1 MSREH
6 GVFVVLIVRK
16 FRIEVRFGMEER
28 ETVREK
34 KGAAEIDVVE
44 EMAQGD
50 LFVCGCCVGRMEEGV
65 GCLLLFH
72 RHREEK
78 DVIRRERQVRSRWKR
93 AGYAKGHGSVGCDGK
108 CTSDDGSISRRR
120 VKRGRGGVC

>member
-44 EMAQGD
+44 EMAQG
-50 LFVCGCCVGRMEEGV
+50 RP
-65 GCLLLFH
+65 
-72 RHREEK
+72 
-78 DVIRRERQVRSRWKR
+78 IRVRVLR
-93 AGYAKGHGSVGCDGK
+93 GEDG
-108 CTSDDGSISRRR
+108 
-120 VKRGRGGVC
+120 GRGGMSSVIPSSS

>member
-1 MSREH
+1 
-6 GVFVVLIVRK
+6 
-16 FRIEVRFGMEER
+16 
-28 ETVREK
+28 
-34 KGAAEIDVVE
+34 
-44 EMAQGD
+44 
-50 LFVCGCCVGRMEEGV
+50 V

-93 AGYAKGHGSVGCDGK
+93 VGYAKGHGSVGCDGK

-120 VKRGRGGVC
+120 VKRGRGGMLRSVETSLERYLSAGKGSCAKKVEEAKDRPEGKG